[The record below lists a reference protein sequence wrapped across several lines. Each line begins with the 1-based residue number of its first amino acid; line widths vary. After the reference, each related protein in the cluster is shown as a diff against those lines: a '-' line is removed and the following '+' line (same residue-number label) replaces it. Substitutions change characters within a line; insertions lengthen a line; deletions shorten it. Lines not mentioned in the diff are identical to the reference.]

1 MQHHKRGLA
10 NADQKTRQR
19 VASQGGNA
27 SPTQFKPG
35 DPRTRMAG
43 LKGGIARA
51 KAPDIKSGKVGRKG
65 AEARWGK
72 DPWWKIL

>member
-1 MQHHKRGLA
+1 MNNHKRGLA
-10 NADQKTRQR
+10 SADQNTRKR

-43 LKGGIARA
+43 LKGGLARSND
-51 KAPDIKSGKVGRKG
+51 PDIRSGKLGRKG
-65 AEARWGK
+65 AKARWGK
-72 DPWWKIL
+72 DPWWKIV